1 MLRTA
6 TKDSSNRENTL
17 VRLFNGEALTD
28 AEYAYF
34 SCPKEALNSLK
45 SKAAALGL
53 AKVQGGLGKHYDFTL
68 GTTRGELKHSV
79 SKGTALD
86 ILEWQPWLD
95 GVQFLQGQTKSKN
108 AQPFIGGCGLPM
120 WTAWF
125 TQEVLPFA
133 TAEVPQA
140 VGMTFDTYYKC
151 ASGMSVTQKQASTPA
166 GKFILALR
174 QDAELA
180 ERLRQRWIIFEE
192 RWLPANHLDHVAFG
206 ARMKQII
213 EEKDVWIAI
222 NKTGAFWIEGFTVP
236 AVTFEGC
243 EKKRDGGCI
252 FRYSITLQ
260 KKSGGATKK
269 VPIAFKLHWKNGGQ
283 AVQNLNFMVV

>member
-1 MLRTA
+1 MRRTA
-6 TKDSSNRENTL
+6 TKDSTNRENTL
-17 VRLFNGEALTD
+17 VRMFNGEQLSD

-45 SKAAALGL
+45 NKASPLGI

-68 GTTRGELKHSV
+68 GSTRGELKHSV
-79 SKGTALD
+79 SKGTTSD
-86 ILEWQPWLD
+86 VLEWQPWLD

-125 TQEVLPFA
+125 TEEVLPFA
-133 TAEVPQA
+133 VAEVPA
-140 VGMTFDTYYKC
+140 AAGMTFDAYYKC
-151 ASGMSVTQKQASTPA
+151 ASGMSVTQKQTSTPA

-174 QDAELA
+174 QNAELA
-180 ERLRQRWIIFEE
+180 ERLRLRWIAFEE
-192 RWLPANHLDHVAFG
+192 RWLPVNPLDHAAFET
-206 ARMKQII
+206 RMRQVI

-222 NKTGAFWIEGFTVP
+222 NKTGAFWIEGFSVL

-260 KKSGGATKK
+260 KKSGGQTNK

-283 AVQNLNFMVV
+283 AVQNLNFMVI